1 MTGENTQ
8 KVLRTQLHTVE
19 DKCPEKGSTRGHGDR
34 KARGSIL
41 SILIPDPRGAPAA
54 GLVNHKQAMVVL
66 QMKDREPHIGV
77 LKHQVMFSGYQR
89 GSIW

>member
-8 KVLRTQLHTVE
+8 KVMRTQLHTMK
-19 DKCPEKGSTRGHGDR
+19 DKCVEKGSTRGHGDC

-54 GLVNHKQAMVVL
+54 GLVNHEQTMVVL
-66 QMKDREPHIGV
+66 QMED
-77 LKHQVMFSGYQR
+77 
-89 GSIW
+89 